1 MSPSTWNLRLKWP
14 TSYEKR
20 RLRPIS
26 GYNVWTVRASE
37 NIQLSLIWSQQR
49 AFQGA
54 IDEVRKL
61 PLILQKAAKKRICR
75 FCE

>member
-1 MSPSTWNLRLKWP
+1 MKNADFDQYLVI
-14 TSYEKR
+14 TSEPYELAK
-20 RLRPIS
+20 
-26 GYNVWTVRASE
+26 
-37 NIQLSLIWSQQR
+37 SLIWSQPR
-49 AFQGA
+49 AFQRA